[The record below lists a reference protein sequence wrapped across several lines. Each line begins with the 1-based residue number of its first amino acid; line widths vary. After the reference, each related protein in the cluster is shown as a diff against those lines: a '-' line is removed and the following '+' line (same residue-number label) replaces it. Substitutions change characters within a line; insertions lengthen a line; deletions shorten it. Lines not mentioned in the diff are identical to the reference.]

1 MQCISYWKPRFPLKS
16 HFRLDLC
23 PKCNCCK
30 WTSCICSKTIICSLL
45 LLHPVS
51 SFLVYISSQ
60 TIICHSPNSNVHRI
74 CLDRKYSQDMKRA
87 FNQKIKAEKNSI
99 IIFFCSSWLSKSA
112 NSLATN
118 LTGGRE
124 LEKSSRE
131 KAVSIFLPNNTIWC
145 NKTKQRAT
153 DLLIAII
160 CSFVDSSFLQQETSK
175 QQTKKIVIRFPLVR

>member
-60 TIICHSPNSNVHRI
+60 TIICHLPISNVHRI
-74 CLDRKYSQDMKRA
+74 CLDRKYSEDMKRA

-99 IIFFCSSWLSKSA
+99 IIFFLFLLAFQVCQQSGNKPDRRKRIRKERERKSCFYTFYLITPYDAMRPNKELQISLLQLS
-112 NSLATN
+112 
-118 LTGGRE
+118 
-124 LEKSSRE
+124 
-131 KAVSIFLPNNTIWC
+131 VP
-145 NKTKQRAT
+145 
-153 DLLIAII
+153 LLIVLFFNRRQA
-160 CSFVDSSFLQQETSK
+160 SNRQRK
-175 QQTKKIVIRFPLVR
+175 

>member
-124 LEKSSRE
+124 LEKSARE
-131 KAVSIFLPNNTIWC
+131 KAVSIQFT
-145 NKTKQRAT
+145 T
-153 DLLIAII
+153 
-160 CSFVDSSFLQQETSK
+160 SSRRLDGGAYCGAPVGGKCMVSK
-175 QQTKKIVIRFPLVR
+175 AKLVLYAFAV

>member
-1 MQCISYWKPRFPLKS
+1 MPQIHFNSQLPPTCWQQLLRQPQTPQPQSFFLKFGIFFSQIEPILPPTNNERMQCISYWKPRFPLKS

-60 TIICHSPNSNVHRI
+60 TIIYHLPISNVHRI

-99 IIFFCSSWLSKSA
+99 IIFFLFL
-112 NSLATN
+112 LAFQVCQQS
-118 LTGGRE
+118 G
-124 LEKSSRE
+124 
-131 KAVSIFLPNNTIWC
+131 
-145 NKTKQRAT
+145 NKPDRRRR
-153 DLLIAII
+153 
-160 CSFVDSSFLQQETSK
+160 
-175 QQTKKIVIRFPLVR
+175 IR